1 MAAEGLG
8 NTHIPPRPCLKP
20 NEMPCHQSN
29 FLGGWLLPRGLLV
42 FQVEFEAQPGLF
54 FFFFFAPFFALDQVS
69 QVSIKSPDLLRVAE
83 QQ

>member
-54 FFFFFAPFFALDQVS
+54 FFFLLRS
-69 QVSIKSPDLLRVAE
+69 LLLTKSPKFPLSLQISFVWLSSSN
-83 QQ
+83 

>member
-54 FFFFFAPFFALDQVS
+54 FFFFAPFFALDQVS